1 LKFWL
6 IVVPERVAAPVL
18 VTPVK
23 VSLAEIVR
31 IGGRVIFP
39 IVVMPTGK
47 DPGSVA
53 ELVAKVVEPVPV
65 VVAVAVLVPGPV
77 PIPKLRSMAALAVL
91 ARVNVARNA
100 RPRVALMSLRKAA
113 SSIDEHQGV
122 FRK

>member
-65 VVAVAVLVPGPV
+65 VVAVAVLVPGPL
-77 PIPKLRSMAALAVL
+77 IPKLRIMAALVVL
-91 ARVNVARNA
+91 ASENA
-100 RPRVALMSLRKAA
+100 ATNAKLRVALMSLRKAV
-113 SSIDEHQGV
+113 SSIDEHQGA